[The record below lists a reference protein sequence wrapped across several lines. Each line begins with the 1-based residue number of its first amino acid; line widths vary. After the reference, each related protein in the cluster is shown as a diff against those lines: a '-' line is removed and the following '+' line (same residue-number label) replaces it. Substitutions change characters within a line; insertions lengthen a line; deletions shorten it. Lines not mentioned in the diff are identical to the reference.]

1 MLQGFKDFIIRG
13 NVIDFAVAVVIGG
26 AFGKV
31 VSSLVENLIM
41 PIVGLLSGGFDFSH
55 RFSDLSGQT
64 HATLAAAE
72 AAGAAT
78 LNYGNFLN
86 TLINFLIVATA
97 IYFLVVRPMSRLQA
111 PPAETPAP
119 TGPTSE
125 ALLAEIRD
133 LLKAR

>member
-31 VSSLVENLIM
+31 VSSLVEDLLM

-55 RFSDLSGQT
+55 RFIDLSGQT

-78 LNYGNFLN
+78 LN
-86 TLINFLIVATA
+86 
-97 IYFLVVRPMSRLQA
+97 
-111 PPAETPAP
+111 
-119 TGPTSE
+119 
-125 ALLAEIRD
+125 
-133 LLKAR
+133 

>member
-1 MLQGFKDFIIRG
+1 M
-13 NVIDFAVAVVIGG
+13 IGG

-55 RFSDLSGQT
+55 RFIDLSGQT